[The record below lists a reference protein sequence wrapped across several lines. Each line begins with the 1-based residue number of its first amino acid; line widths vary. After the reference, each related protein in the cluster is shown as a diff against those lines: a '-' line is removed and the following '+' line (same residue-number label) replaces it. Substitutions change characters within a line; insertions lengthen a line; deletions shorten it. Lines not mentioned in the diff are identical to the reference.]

1 SSRSMSTGSQ
11 TDPLE
16 RVGNLSVESGLA
28 YQGGQQ
34 DLDSLFAIE
43 QQSNDVEMLSDE
55 SNQPV
60 EPATLDLYFPGV
72 IVGDFSDVD
81 NCLAKAPSCE
91 DLVAYLDEKPDED
104 DSKSND
110 GLGVC
115 MAMGKVSSQ
124 ADLVDLSEKLNLEE
138 MELVPMDLD
147 EVLQYVEEEQEQK
160 EKQPSTVSDL
170 PASLTGLA
178 LSPGTPAEAS
188 DHSVTT
194 TPQLPSL
201 PVLGLY
207 QAKQQPPVQQT
218 PRSVA
223 CQPLLNSFETMA
235 DPADSPKE
243 EAATAAAA
251 PSPRGKST
259 VRRRASA
266 ASGADQSNKTYE
278 ALCQKNR
285 IFDSSAKA
293 RYLMDQQLQRDAIV
307 ESIVGY
313 VKRCL
318 DPERDRVHRFLMVM
332 LVDGQL
338 EQGPYWR
345 FFQDAVYFCDARKE
359 RLVGEPGPMFHIR
372 QSAYVGLLWGRYKG
386 NECCDYATL
395 GDAIKSVKSK
405 PSGELYFVDPDFG
418 SLIGKPKRLFQFGE
432 VAFKEICR
440 YRAQRVE
447 AGPIEAN

>member
-1 SSRSMSTGSQ
+1 
-11 TDPLE
+11 
-16 RVGNLSVESGLA
+16 
-28 YQGGQQ
+28 
-34 DLDSLFAIE
+34 
-43 QQSNDVEMLSDE
+43 MLSDE

-147 EVLQYVEEEQEQK
+147 EVLQYVKEEEQEQK

-395 GDAIKSVKSK
+395 GDAIN
-405 PSGELYFVDPDFG
+405 
-418 SLIGKPKRLFQFGE
+418 LIGKPKRLFQFGE